1 MKKYFLTA
9 VGVAGILFANSPIL
23 AYGEI
28 NSHLIALGNRP
39 SFYID
44 SPPTFIYVPELGYS
58 VAVESPYDFIYYDNY
73 YYLYDNGFWYNS
85 SFYDGPWAVI
95 IGERLPPLLR
105 GYRISDIRRFRDIEY
120 GRHDRQY
127 WLNRD
132 QHDRRSQRAT
142 PINNRQGLIDTR
154 GTRSSQSRNDDDGRN
169 RGDGQSGGDI
179 RGPGNIRGGGDSHP
193 PRDGRGGGRGR

>member
-1 MKKYFLTA
+1 MKKYLLTA

-23 AYGEI
+23 AYGGV
-28 NSHLIALGNRP
+28 NGPLLALGDRP

-58 VAVESPYDFIYYDNY
+58 VAIESPYDFIYYDNS
-73 YYLYDNGFWYNS
+73 YYLYDNGLWYSS
-85 SFYDGPWAVI
+85 SFYDGPWIVI

-105 GYRISDIRRFRDIEY
+105 GHRMTDIRRFRDIEY
-120 GRHDRQY
+120 GKHDRQY

-132 QHDRRSQRAT
+132 QHDRRSQRET
-142 PINNRQGLIDTR
+142 HINNRQGLIDTR
-154 GTRSSQSRNDDDGRN
+154 GTRSRQSRNDDDGRN

-179 RGPGNIRGGGDSHP
+179 RGLGNIRGGGDSRP
-193 PRDGRGGGRGR
+193 PGDGRGGGRGR